1 MIANWNRKLFIRRH
15 CMNKVKKLLRS
26 FDFVLVSWIL
36 YAELLSFMMM
46 LCFWAQD
53 EQQDDGLLRY
63 VGLRSEGTQK
73 VWILK
78 CEEYWQLS
86 YREKTYRLECA
97 AFIDGQTYRFT
108 ADAVDVI
115 GENDKQMA
123 EKYAK
128 DKKNVTGTLY
138 SSNNRKNMYFSCKVD
153 SASKLFW
160 RKVMSHVQ
168 RTRVETYFYRVLF
181 YFAAGISLILLHV
194 IIRFDKF
201 SKKKGKEG
209 ASKNDAVY
217 AKQLSSGDYAM
228 MNATGAALTQTAY
241 RMYQDSIDENPYDD
255 YQLKPL
261 SKKACSITHVILFF
275 ACFAVS
281 VVFWYSTVDW
291 PLLPAMIIALL
302 IIRAYG
308 HLYHASS
315 RKYLAYFGEGFAKS
329 WYYKLGEI
337 WYAILGAFFMITTW
351 LRFLNFGFFGLV

>member
-1 MIANWNRKLFIRRH
+1 
-15 CMNKVKKLLRS
+15 MNKVKKLLRS
-26 FDFVLVSWIL
+26 FDFVLISWIL
-36 YAELLSFMMM
+36 YAELLTFMMM

-86 YREKTYRLECA
+86 Y
-97 AFIDGQTYRFT
+97 
-108 ADAVDVI
+108 
-115 GENDKQMA
+115 
-123 EKYAK
+123 
-128 DKKNVTGTLY
+128 
-138 SSNNRKNMYFSCKVD
+138 
-153 SASKLFW
+153 
-160 RKVMSHVQ
+160 
-168 RTRVETYFYRVLF
+168 
-181 YFAAGISLILLHV
+181 
-194 IIRFDKF
+194 
-201 SKKKGKEG
+201 
-209 ASKNDAVY
+209 
-217 AKQLSSGDYAM
+217 GDYAM

-241 RMYQDSIDENPYDD
+241 RMYQDSIDKNPYDD

-261 SKKACSITHVILFF
+261 SKKACRITHVILFF

-302 IIRAYG
+302 IIRMYG
-308 HLYHASS
+308 HLYQASS
-315 RKYLAYFGEGFAKS
+315 RKYLAYFGEDFAKS